1 MGKGYHNF
9 MSKKFFHPDSAENIK
24 KVWMAREKDKYER
37 KKEEE
42 SINQYKREQELIEH
56 RALLGDEKAKLGLS
70 FMYDAPPGMKKEEEE
85 LEPQK
90 EYKFE
95 WQRKYNAPR
104 EAFAKNDET
113 ILDQPFGIEVR
124 NVRCI
129 KCHQWGHMNTDN
141 LCPFFKK
148 NLTAEPPQPGK
159 EKKEDKTIEE
169 SNEGES
175 QTKLMIKP
183 DKRDLMPKKDNEKL
197 EFEGD
202 DTLNEFLKNL
212 NGKQKKKLL
221 KELEKRKKKE
231 HKSKK
236 KKKKDKHRHRD

>member
-1 MGKGYHNF
+1 MGKGYHNY

-24 KVWMAREKDKYER
+24 KVWMAREKDKYDR
-37 KKEEE
+37 KKEED

-56 RALLGDEKAKLGLS
+56 RVLLGDEKAKLGLS
-70 FMYDAPPGMKKEEEE
+70 FMYDAPPGLKKEEEE

-159 EKKEDKTIEE
+159 EEQEEKKEENDEE
-169 SNEGES
+169 F
-175 QTKLMIKP
+175 QRKLIMKP
-183 DKRDLMPKKDNEKL
+183 DKRDLMPKKENEKL
-197 EFEGD
+197 EFEDD
-202 DTLNEFLKNL
+202 DTNAFLRTL
-212 NGKQKKKLL
+212 TDKQKKKLL
-221 KELEKRKKKE
+221 KKLEKRSKKE
-231 HKSKK
+231 KK
-236 KKKKDKHRHRD
+236 KKKHKHRHRD